1 MQKLATKIVDF
12 ISQNSET
19 LIIENPDGFPNSP
32 YTYLFLPEKNLV
44 VHCVTLEFLTD
55 EPTFFQNLTNEFSQ
69 KNLKLIHLWEDV
81 WQSKQAIV
89 KSRLL
94 SLLGK
99 SETIPARLTQVRRI
113 DKPTLDKFL
122 IINHLQGT
130 VAAKLKYGLF
140 LPKKY
145 FRVIKEQKLVQKSA
159 DLKEILVAV
168 ASFSNAKKIIREG
181 QTFRSYEL
189 IRFANLKEIT
199 VVGGF
204 NKLLKNFIQEQ
215 NPDDIMTY
223 ADADWSDGSNYE
235 KLGFERIEQTQ
246 PLSFMLDNQTLMRE
260 ICPYDGFP
268 NPSLPCQVCNLTHR
282 IEKSLRLYNAGNWKF
297 LMKLKH
303 E

>member
-1 MQKLATKIVDF
+1 MQKLASEILDF
-12 ISQNSET
+12 VSQNSET
-19 LIIENPDGFPNSP
+19 IIIENPDGFPDSS
-32 YTYLFLPEKNLV
+32 YTYLFLPEKNLIL
-44 VHCVTLEFLTD
+44 HCVTLEFLID
-55 EPTFFQNLTNEFSQ
+55 EPTFFQNLTNEFSL

-130 VAAKLKYGLF
+130 VTAKLKYGLF
-140 LPKKY
+140 LPKRY
-145 FRVIKEQKLVQKSA
+145 FRVIKEQELVQKNINSE
-159 DLKEILVAV
+159 EILVAV
-168 ASFSNAKKIIREG
+168 ASFSNAKKIIRDG
-181 QTFRSYEL
+181 QTFRSHEL

-246 PLSFMLDNQTLMRE
+246 PLNFMLAEMNAGRVL
-260 ICPYDGFP
+260 
-268 NPSLPCQVCNLTHR
+268 NPASVSSSDFTR
-282 IEKSLRLYNAGNWKF
+282 KIYNAGNWKF

-303 E
+303 D